1 MSLSS
6 QSKRY
11 VLILINLL
19 IPLPCF
25 KRYFKFEALDRN
37 QKGIRD
43 FIKNLRPIL
52 HELSPS
58 GSAEEIDRITNLAL
72 TESMRSLIFSN
83 TTLASGKSSNS
94 SHGSGGGIN
103 VTEEEFGRKVT
114 DFITPILETKDKAL
128 EESNDKIGQLEGL
141 LYDVRRDLGPVT
153 ITLTIVFRLNF

>member
-1 MSLSS
+1 M
-6 QSKRY
+6 
-11 VLILINLL
+11 
-19 IPLPCF
+19 
-25 KRYFKFEALDRN
+25 DRN

-72 TESMRSLIFSN
+72 TESMRSLISSN

-94 SHGSGGGIN
+94 SNGSGGGIN

-114 DFITPILETKDKAL
+114 DFITPILEAKDKAL
-128 EESNDKIGQLEGL
+128 EEANDKIGQLEGL

-153 ITLTIVFRLNF
+153 ITLTAISRLNF

>member
-1 MSLSS
+1 M
-6 QSKRY
+6 
-11 VLILINLL
+11 
-19 IPLPCF
+19 
-25 KRYFKFEALDRN
+25 DRN

-72 TESMRSLIFSN
+72 TESMRSLISSN

-94 SHGSGGGIN
+94 SNGSGGGIN

-114 DFITPILETKDKAL
+114 DFITPILEAKDKAL
-128 EESNDKIGQLEGL
+128 EEANDKIGQLEGL

-153 ITLTIVFRLNF
+153 ITLTAISRLNSGFLGFLDSVNQT

>member
-1 MSLSS
+1 M
-6 QSKRY
+6 
-11 VLILINLL
+11 
-19 IPLPCF
+19 
-25 KRYFKFEALDRN
+25 DRN

-58 GSAEEIDRITNLAL
+58 GSSEEIDRITNLAL
-72 TESMRSLIFSN
+72 TESMRSLISSN

-94 SHGSGGGIN
+94 SNGSGGSGGGIN

-114 DFITPILETKDKAL
+114 DFITPILEAKDKAL
-128 EESNDKIGQLEGL
+128 EEANDKIGQLEGL

-153 ITLTIVFRLNF
+153 ITLTAISRLDSGFLGFLDSVNQT

>member
-1 MSLSS
+1 M
-6 QSKRY
+6 
-11 VLILINLL
+11 
-19 IPLPCF
+19 
-25 KRYFKFEALDRN
+25 DRN

-72 TESMRSLIFSN
+72 TESMRSLISSN

-94 SHGSGGGIN
+94 SNGSGGGMN

-114 DFITPILETKDKAL
+114 DFITPILEAKDKAL
-128 EESNDKIGQLEGL
+128 EEANDKIGQLEGL

-153 ITLTIVFRLNF
+153 IILTAISRLDSGFLGFLDSVNKTRS